1 MLKNYLKTAFRG
13 FRRQKS
19 SFLINLSGLSIGLTC
34 SFLIFLWVLDEM
46 NVNKY
51 HADTDR
57 IVQIMEFQEYS
68 EETFA
73 TLSTPGIIA
82 RNLKEE
88 YPDFEYASNYTWN
101 SDRLF
106 SKDNLNYYE
115 NGLDVE
121 NDFFKIL
128 SIDLVYGN
136 RDELLTEPNTV
147 VLSEET
153 AKKYFGETTNPVG
166 EAITY
171 NNTTELIVTG
181 VFREMPDNSTFQF
194 DVLLNYDD
202 WLQTNEW
209 ASDWGNNGPRAIAK
223 LIPGTDQNALN
234 DKILNYVKEKDV
246 EDDSNVE
253 VFVYPF
259 AERYLYGQFE
269 NKVQSGGRIEYVR
282 LFIIVAIFVLLIACI
297 NFMNLSTAKATKR
310 AKEVGIRKSIGASQG
325 SLIGQFIGESM
336 IISFFSLFISI
347 LFVELSLPVFNNI
360 TGKTIS
366 VDYSNPVLLS
376 IFIGTV
382 FITGLVSG
390 SYPAFYLSSIEA
402 VKSLKGSLK
411 SSFKEVF
418 ARKGLVV
425 FQFSLSV
432 ILIISTI
439 IIYRQIQFTQQ
450 KNLGYK
456 KENLVFFTV
465 EDEIYDRWDT
475 FKEQVEAI
483 PGVQYVS
490 RSSSTFLGR
499 NSNTSGLDWENKDPD
514 SRILFENVIADHDL
528 KETMGFELVEGRFFS
543 EEFGITDTSKII
555 FNERGIEVMG
565 LEDPVGKVI
574 TLWDDYEMEII
585 GVVKDFNFQSLRSE
599 VEPLF
604 FRYRP
609 DTGWRGFVRI
619 ESNNITS
626 TLAALEDTYKS
637 FNANYPFEYNF
648 MDDQYASLYRSEIRI
663 GELAKYF
670 SIFAILISCLGLF
683 GLSAFTA
690 EQRSKEIGIRKVLGA
705 SVQSLVILMSKDFTK
720 LVLISIFISIPVSW
734 YLMDIWIDDFAYSS
748 GIEWWVFIASGVCAL
763 IIAWLTV
770 SWQSIKAALMNP
782 VKSLKSE

>member
-1 MLKNYLKTAFRG
+1 MLRNYIKTAFRG

-19 SFLINLSGLSIGLTC
+19 SFFINLAGLSIGLTC
-34 SFLIFLWVLDEM
+34 SFLIFLWVIDEM
-46 NVNKY
+46 SMDQY
-51 HADTDR
+51 HEDSDQ

-68 EETFA
+68 DETFA
-73 TLSTPGIIA
+73 TQSTPGIIA
-82 RNLKEE
+82 RNIKEE
-88 YPDFEYASNYTWN
+88 FPEFEYAANYTWN
-101 SDRLF
+101 TDRLF

-115 NGLDVE
+115 NGVDVE

-128 SIDLVYGN
+128 SIDLIYGN
-136 RDELLTEPNTV
+136 RDELLIQPNTV

-153 AKKYFGETTNPVG
+153 AKKYFGEINPVG
-166 EAITY
+166 QAITY
-171 NNTTELIVTG
+171 NNSTELMVTG
-181 VFREMPDNSTFQF
+181 VFREMPENSTFQF

-202 WLQTNEW
+202 WLETNEW
-209 ASDWGNNGPRAIAK
+209 ATEWGNNGPRAIAK
-223 LIPGTDQNALN
+223 VVSGTNQQELN
-234 DKILNYVKEKDV
+234 SKIVNYIKGKD
-246 EDDSNVE
+246 EEGDSNVE

-282 LFIIVAIFVLLIACI
+282 LFIVVAIFVLLIACI

-347 LFVELSLPVFNNI
+347 IMVELFLPVFNNI
-360 TGKTIS
+360 TGKEIS
-366 VDYSNPVLLS
+366 IDYSNPLLLS

-402 VKSLKGSLK
+402 VKSLKGSLR

-465 EDEIYDRWDT
+465 EDEIYDRWET
-475 FKEQVEAI
+475 FKEQVEGI
-483 PGVQYVS
+483 PGVQHVS

-499 NSNTSGLDWENKDPD
+499 NSNTSGLEWEGKDPD
-514 SRILFENVIADHDL
+514 SRILFENVLADYDL
-528 KETMGFELVEGRFFS
+528 KETMGFELVDGRFFS
-543 EEFGITDTSKII
+543 EEFGITDTSKIV

-574 TLWDDYEMEII
+574 TLWGDYEMEII

-604 FRYRP
+604 FRYRENS
-609 DTGWRGFVRI
+609 GWRGFVRI
-619 ESNNITS
+619 ESSNITS
-626 TLAALEDTYKS
+626 TLSALEETYKS

-648 MDDQYASLYRSEIRI
+648 MDDQYAALYQSETRI

-670 SIFAILISCLGLF
+670 SLFAIFISCLGLF

-690 EQRSKEIGIRKVLGA
+690 EQRSKEIGVRKVLGA
-705 SVQSLVILMSKDFTK
+705 SVRSLVLLISTDFTK
-720 LVLISIFISIPVSW
+720 LVLISVAISIPISW
-734 YLMDIWIDDFAYSS
+734 YLMSIWINDFAYSS
-748 GIEWWVFIASGVCAL
+748 GIEWWVFVAAGMCAL

-770 SWQSIKAALMNP
+770 SWQSVKAALMNP